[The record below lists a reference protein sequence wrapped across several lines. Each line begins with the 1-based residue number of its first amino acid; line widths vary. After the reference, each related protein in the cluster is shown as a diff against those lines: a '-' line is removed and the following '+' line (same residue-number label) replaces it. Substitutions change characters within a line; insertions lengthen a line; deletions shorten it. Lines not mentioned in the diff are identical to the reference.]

1 MCQRSC
7 RIRVALAERAGQ
19 TKRVSAEPKTAYVA
33 LGANLGDSV
42 QTLQRAAVEIAGWSL
57 GQALASSLW
66 QTQPLDCP
74 PGSPPFINAALG
86 LQPKL
91 DATPESLLES
101 LLQLEIRFGRE
112 RTGLA
117 NEPRK
122 IDLDLIAFGDEER
135 NCEIL
140 VLPHPRA
147 HEREFVLAPLNE
159 LAPNIILPGRTET
172 VSEMLKKLPPQ
183 GTMKLEESLL
193 G

>member
-1 MCQRSC
+1 M
-7 RIRVALAERAGQ
+7 
-19 TKRVSAEPKTAYVA
+19 SAKPKTAYVA

-101 LLQLEIRFGRE
+101 LLQLE
-112 RTGLA
+112 LS
-117 NEPRK
+117 
-122 IDLDLIAFGDEER
+122 LIH
-135 NCEIL
+135 I
-140 VLPHPRA
+140 
-147 HEREFVLAPLNE
+147 
-159 LAPNIILPGRTET
+159 
-172 VSEMLKKLPPQ
+172 
-183 GTMKLEESLL
+183 
-193 G
+193 

>member
-7 RIRVALAERAGQ
+7 RIRVALAKRAGQ
-19 TKRVSAEPKTAYVA
+19 TKRVSAEPKTVYVA
-33 LGANLGDSV
+33 LGANLGNAV
-42 QTLQRAAVEIAGWSL
+42 ETLQRAAVEIVSWSL
-57 GQALASSLW
+57 GQALCSSLW

-86 LQPKL
+86 LQPKP

-101 LLQLEIRFGRE
+101 LLQLEIRLGRE
-112 RTGLA
+112 RSGLA

-122 IDLDLIAFGDEER
+122 IDLDLIAYGDEER
-135 NCEIL
+135 NSEIL

-147 HEREFVLAPLNE
+147 PEREFVLAPLNE
-159 LAPNIILPGRTET
+159 LAPNFILPGRVET

-183 GTMKLEESLL
+183 GAMKLEESLL